1 MSWGGGPRPAAF
13 GVAKKRRKL
22 MSKQE
27 VVVGDLQEKV
37 WQ

>member
-1 MSWGGGPRPAAF
+1 MSGRGGPRPAAF

-22 MSKQE
+22 KSKQE
-27 VVVGDLQEKV
+27 VIGGDLQEKV